1 MASNPLK
8 ETTSRANKKK
18 GAVLTTVSGKQ
29 GTGKEPATSGR
40 SPPTSE
46 GTLESADEEEPAE
59 EPTCMIHNAADTKAF
74 LQEESIIGADE
85 ELDMDVML
93 GALIHVSADQDVP
106 LAARQAVRSVALILN
121 QLKMDA
127 VGHMLIGMVEQR
139 IDMLAEKAIER
150 VAGML
155 KTVVDSTV
163 AELKAALTTMS
174 MSATQFSTT
183 ATSYRDAL
191 RDAPANTLAGTA
203 MLDIRIRAREGI
215 KMRQVLLD
223 TWAPGQALLPGSA
236 NS

>member
-1 MASNPLK
+1 MLASRHSSPTTPTARITHRSAQTASNPLK

-18 GAVLTTVSGKQ
+18 GAVPTTAGGKR
-29 GTGKEPATSGR
+29 GTGKEPATSGG
-40 SPPTSE
+40 SPPAPE
-46 GTLESADEEEPAE
+46 GVFESADEEEPTE
-59 EPTCMIHNAADTKAF
+59 EPTCTIRNAADAKAF

-127 VGHMLIGMVEQR
+127 VGHMLIGMVEQC
-139 IDMLAEKAIER
+139 IDTLAEKAIER

-155 KTVVDSTV
+155 KAVVDSTV
-163 AELKAALTTMS
+163 AELKAASTTMS
-174 MSATQFSTT
+174 MSAMQFSAT

-191 RDAPANTLAGTA
+191 RDAPVNTVAGTV
-203 MLDIRIRAREGI
+203 MLNIQIRAR
-215 KMRQVLLD
+215 
-223 TWAPGQALLPGSA
+223 
-236 NS
+236 